1 MTDGLIGLGSNLGD
15 RLTHLRT
22 AVHHLSIVL
31 SNLEISNVY
40 ETLPVGYTEQEPFFN
55 AALRGLTDVGS
66 QRLFFWAKT
75 LEFAGGRRPG
85 PRYGPRPLDV
95 DIIAFGNLELSSDRV
110 QIPHPAYAHRAFVLA
125 PLADIAPDVVI
136 PSASD
141 TIRVLDTRAGR
152 VGVSYAYPPS
162 TIGNSTV
169 IKNAG

>member
-1 MTDGLIGLGSNLGD
+1 M
-15 RLTHLRT
+15 
-22 AVHHLSIVL
+22 
-31 SNLEISNVY
+31 EY
-40 ETLPVGYTEQEPFFN
+40 F
-55 AALRGLTDVGS
+55 
-66 QRLFFWAKT
+66 
-75 LEFAGGRRPG
+75 
-85 PRYGPRPLDV
+85 
-95 DIIAFGNLELSSDRV
+95 AFGNLELSSDRV